1 METKREYLLNKRVHQ
16 MLRSLSQDG
25 WSVERSNGSLN
36 NVMVYVLHH
45 ARNHKY
51 LRVHINNYVIT
62 WRTLTDKI
70 IKTEEVR

>member
-1 METKREYLLNKRVHQ
+1 METKRDYLLSKRVQQ

-25 WSVERSNGSLN
+25 WRVERANGSLH
-36 NVMVYVLHH
+36 NVMVYILHH

-70 IKTEEVR
+70 IRTEEVR